1 MRLTLPQVYSQWDGR
16 WNTNF
21 LGFNT
26 ANPYNIHNY
35 GCLITCLAMVSK
47 YYGYDDTPATINK
60 DLKDANGF
68 VGGGLYVWG
77 KYPAIRKN
85 VKETSVTT
93 PEPLTDT
100 QYNTIKEALSK
111 GYPVMLQIDYNPS
124 TAPTDM
130 HYVLCIGFDEGDEN
144 NLTIAD
150 PLGGVVRSL
159 KDYLKGFRPSM
170 RKSIEQFVIY
180 EGKVPAQTGTLPPDF
195 PDLVN
200 KATKWDGT
208 VKEVMDIKDRNP
220 KDVSLDELKQFVGRI
235 RDERDSANRRL
246 SNIKNEQVD
255 GNTVGY
261 YITEL
266 GNRSQQ
272 VERLKVEKTD
282 VQTAFDNFKAEVAKG
297 NKDIE
302 ALRKADKELIE
313 KLQTQVADQGKAL
326 GTLEHEK
333 GQLSYDLD
341 QEKLKT
347 EELATAL
354 EEAKKSS
361 VASLTVYD
369 VLELLFNKIA
379 QALRN
384 TKLKG

>member
-1 MRLTLPQVYSQWDGR
+1 
-16 WNTNF
+16 
-21 LGFNT
+21 
-26 ANPYNIHNY
+26 
-35 GCLITCLAMVSK
+35 
-47 YYGYDDTPATINK
+47 
-60 DLKDANGF
+60 
-68 VGGGLYVWG
+68 
-77 KYPAIRKN
+77 
-85 VKETSVTT
+85 
-93 PEPLTDT
+93 
-100 QYNTIKEALSK
+100 
-111 GYPVMLQIDYNPS
+111 
-124 TAPTDM
+124 
-130 HYVLCIGFDEGDEN
+130 
-144 NLTIAD
+144 
-150 PLGGVVRSL
+150 
-159 KDYLKGFRPSM
+159 M
-170 RKSIEQFVIY
+170 RKAIKQYAIY
-180 EGKVPAQTGTLPPDF
+180 EGKAPAQTSPLPPDF
-195 PDLVN
+195 PDLV
-200 KATKWDGT
+200 KKSTKWDGT
-208 VKEVMDIKDRNP
+208 VKEVMGVQDRNP
-220 KDVSLDELKQFVGRI
+220 KDVSLDDLKHFVGNI
-235 RDERDSANRRL
+235 RDERDNANRRL

-266 GNRSQQ
+266 GNRTEQ
-272 VERLKVEKTD
+272 VERLKQEKTD
-282 VQTAFDNFKAEVAKG
+282 VQTAYDNFKSEVAKG

-347 EELATAL
+347 QQLETDL